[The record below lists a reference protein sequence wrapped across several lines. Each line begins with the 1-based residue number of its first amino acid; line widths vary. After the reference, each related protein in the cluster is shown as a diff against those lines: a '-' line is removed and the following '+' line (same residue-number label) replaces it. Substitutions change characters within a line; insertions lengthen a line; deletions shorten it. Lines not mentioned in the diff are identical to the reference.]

1 MARRSKVHRLVG
13 IALLAAIGYV
23 LMMFSFPII
32 PAFPFLKLDLS
43 DLVVLLGGLL
53 YGPVGGIAVAFVRS
67 LVHFALTGG
76 GVVNLIGDLAAFIA
90 SVGFLL
96 PVVYTIRGKHRIWRQ
111 IEGLV
116 LGTLSLTVVMS
127 VLNWLVITPMY
138 MAVFNFNLGMSLT
151 KYVLIG
157 VVPFNL
163 IKGVV
168 ISVAF
173 FAIAKALAPWL
184 ARQEMQMSH

>member
-1 MARRSKVHRLVG
+1 MASSSKVHRLVG

-53 YGPVGGIAVAFVRS
+53 YGPAGGIGVAFIRS

-96 PVVYTIRGKHRIWRQ
+96 PVVYTIRGKHSLLRQ

-116 LGTLSLTVVMS
+116 LGTASLTLVMS

-151 KYVLIG
+151 RYVLIG

-163 IKGVV
+163 IKGIVV
-168 ISVAF
+168 SVAF

-184 ARQEMQMSH
+184 ARREIQPGH

>member
-1 MARRSKVHRLVG
+1 MASSSKVHRLVG

-53 YGPVGGIAVAFVRS
+53 YGPAGGIGVAFIRS

-96 PVVYTIRGKHRIWRQ
+96 PVVYTIRGKHSLLRQ

-116 LGTLSLTVVMS
+116 LGTASLTLVS

-151 KYVLIG
+151 RYVLIG

-163 IKGVV
+163 IKGIVV
-168 ISVAF
+168 SVAF

-184 ARQEMQMSH
+184 ARREIQPSH